1 MKLTKGEKVAHHL
14 NWREYP
20 MIQNRVSK
28 VVGKM
33 KEMGLDYLVVSDHFS
48 VHYLLGKTFHTG
60 ERMMALVLDTEG
72 KGKFFMNQLFPFTD
86 DLGVEVHWFT
96 DTEDCVEVLANQLPK
111 TGVIGIDKNWPA
123 RFVLRLQE
131 LKNEMKYVNGSNAVD
146 RVRMQKDEVEKD
158 RMRAS
163 SLMNDAAMVELKK
176 LVPAGLTELQMQKE
190 LEGIYAKLGADGFSF
205 TPIICYGKGGSEP
218 HHDNN
223 NATVEAGDA
232 VILDI
237 GCVLEDY
244 CSDMTRT
251 VFYKSVSEEG
261 RKVYELVK
269 EANLAAIAAV
279 KPGARFCDID
289 NAARSVIEAGGYG
302 PRFLHRTGHSIGLE
316 VHDFGDVSST
326 NTDELK
332 PGMIFSIEPGIYVE
346 GKFGVRIEDLV
357 LVTEDGCEVLN
368 KHSKELEIIG

>member
-1 MKLTKGEKVAHHL
+1 
-14 NWREYP
+14 

-28 VVGKM
+28 VVGMM
-33 KEMGLDYLVVSDHFS
+33 KDMGLDYLLVSDHFS

-60 ERMMALVLDTEG
+60 ERMMALVIDKDG
-72 KGKFFMNQLFPFTD
+72 KGNFFMNQLFPFTE
-86 DLGVEVHWFT
+86 DLGVDVHWFT
-96 DTEDCVEVLANQLPK
+96 DTENCIDVLANTLPAA
-111 TGVIGIDKNWPA
+111 GVIGIDKTWPA
-123 RFVLRLQE
+123 RFLLALQE
-131 LKNEMKYVNGSNAVD
+131 TKAGMKFVNGSNAID
-146 RVRMQKDEVEKD
+146 RVRMQKDEDEKN
-158 RMRAS
+158 RMRAA

-176 LVPAGLTELQMQKE
+176 LVPSGLTEKQMHKE
-190 LEGIYAKLGADGFSF
+190 LEGIYGKLGADGLSF
-205 TPIICYGKGGSEP
+205 PPIICFGEGGSEP
-218 HHDNN
+218 HHDNCD
-223 NATVEAGDA
+223 AMVKEGDA

-237 GCVLEDY
+237 GCVLNDY

-261 RKVYELVK
+261 RKVYDLVLQ
-269 EANLAAIAAV
+269 ANLAAIAAV

-316 VHDFGDVSST
+316 VHDFGDVSSV